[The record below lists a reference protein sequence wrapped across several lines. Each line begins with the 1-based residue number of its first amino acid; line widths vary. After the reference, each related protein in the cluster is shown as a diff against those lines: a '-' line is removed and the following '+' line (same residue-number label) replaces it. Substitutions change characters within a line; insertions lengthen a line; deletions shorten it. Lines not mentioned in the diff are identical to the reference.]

1 MNSQTRKQQ
10 LLQMYAERTLQ
21 GDDLVEFRHL
31 AQTDLE
37 FRREAELE
45 RRIRQAVRQGQHE
58 RLRDKFN
65 QYHTEMLDKETIDTN
80 EGVFQLFGRPVPMK
94 WAAAASVVAVL
105 TLSLLVW
112 QLNRMPGTDLAD
124 QGKPATITQQ
134 TITPTFGLAG
144 ADSVETSSTTV
155 LLSPGPANQ
164 PQYRFRND
172 TLQLYGDAFRAEAL
186 TLIVHPSA
194 DSATMYQ
201 IRVNDTVYKL
211 NKNATSKTDLMG
223 K

>member
-1 MNSQTRKQQ
+1 MDSQTRKQQ
-10 LLQMYAERTLQ
+10 LLQMYAESTLQ
-21 GDDLVEFRHL
+21 GDDLTEFRHL

-45 RRIRQAVRQGQHE
+45 RRVRQAVRQEQHE
-58 RLRDKFN
+58 RLRTNFN
-65 QYHTEMLDKETIDTN
+65 QYHAEMLAQENIVAD
-80 EGVFQLFGRPVPMK
+80 EGAIRFLGRPVPMR

-112 QLNRMPGTDLAD
+112 KLTQSTGNDLAD
-124 QGKPATITQQ
+124 RGQPATITQQ

-144 ADSVETSSTTV
+144 ADSVETSTTTV

-164 PQYRFRND
+164 PQYRFSND

-194 DSATMYQ
+194 DSVNMYQ
-201 IRVNDTVYKL
+201 LQMNGILYTL
-211 NKNATSKTDLMG
+211 SKNATSKTDL

>member
-21 GDDLVEFRHL
+21 GDDLVEFRQL

-45 RRIRQAVRQGQHE
+45 RRIRQAIRQGQHE
-58 RLRDKFN
+58 RLRDQFN
-65 QYHTEMLDKETIDTN
+65 QYHTEILDKETIVTN
-80 EGVFQLFGRPVPMK
+80 GGIFQLFGRPVSMK
-94 WAAAASVVAVL
+94 WAAAASVAAVL
-105 TLSLLVW
+105 TLSVLVW
-112 QLNRMPGTDLAD
+112 QLNRASSTDLTD
-124 QGKPATITQQ
+124 QGKPVIITQQ

-144 ADSVETSSTTV
+144 ADSVETSSTTI
-155 LLSPGPANQ
+155 LLSPGAANQ

-172 TLQLYGDAFRAEAL
+172 TLQLYGDTFRAEVI
-186 TLIVHPSA
+186 TLIVRPTA

-201 IRVNDTVYKL
+201 IRINDTLYRI
-211 NKNATSKTDLMG
+211 NKNATSKTDLIG